1 MTSPTLTLND
11 AIGQLKPLIN
21 DDFLRT
27 WRKVGMIVGYRNLG
41 RALSAIAPRKGTVKG
56 NVGAQ
61 AAELATCPKCSE
73 RDRKRFLSSSE
84 RSHLSGKRNPAGGL
98 MCANPGG
105 YERQWGRLVGVG
117 LARSPKD
124 RMAKALERRA
134 GAAEGLAA
142 S

>member
-1 MTSPTLTLND
+1 MTTPSLTVEQ
-11 AIGQLKPLIN
+11 AIGQLRPS

-41 RALSAIAPRKGTVKG
+41 RALSAIAPRKGAVKG

-61 AAELATCPKCSE
+61 AAGYVLTGKGKCAISPKQRG
-73 RDRKRFLSSSE
+73 RDVWKCRKGE
-84 RSHLSGKRNPAGGL
+84 KRNPAGGL
-98 MCANPGG
+98 TCANPGG